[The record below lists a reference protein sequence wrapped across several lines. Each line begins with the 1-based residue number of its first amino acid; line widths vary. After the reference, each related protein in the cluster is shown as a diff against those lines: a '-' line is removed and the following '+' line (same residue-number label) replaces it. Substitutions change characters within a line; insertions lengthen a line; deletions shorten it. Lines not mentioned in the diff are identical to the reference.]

1 MPKADAC
8 STTIP
13 FLGLPA
19 SADRPEPDQSE
30 PSRKSLRGYRC
41 AYESEPSSGSGL
53 DEDTATLAERA
64 RFRRDQARQLLVM
77 ARDKVRLAYAAT
89 GRFQRDPRWSRVD
102 CNPEALGHMATA
114 RTALHSARIA
124 VVLAA
129 AAEGQGRAAP

>member
-13 FLGLPA
+13 LPGLPA
-19 SADRPEPDQSE
+19 WTDGPEPEQFA
-30 PSRKSLRGYRC
+30 PPLRSLRGYRC
-41 AYESEPSSGSGL
+41 AYESEPGSGSGL
-53 DEDTATLAERA
+53 DEGTATPADRA

-89 GRFQRDPRWSRVD
+89 RHFKRDPRWSRVD
-102 CNPEALGHMATA
+102 CNPEALGHISTA

-129 AAEGQGRAAP
+129 AEVQGRAAP

>member
-19 SADRPEPDQSE
+19 SADRPEPEQPE
-30 PSRKSLRGYRC
+30 PPRRSLRGYRC
-41 AYESEPSSGSGL
+41 AYESEPGSGSGL

-64 RFRRDQARQLLVM
+64 RFRRDQARQLLAM

-89 GRFQRDPRWSRVD
+89 GRFRRDPRWSRVD
-102 CNPEALGHMATA
+102 CNPEALGHLA
-114 RTALHSARIA
+114 TALHSARIA
-124 VVLAA
+124 VSLA
-129 AAEGQGRAAP
+129 EIENGRAAP